1 MPFEATFPD
10 IKGLVVIKPR
20 RFGDDR
26 GWFMETY
33 KTTSF
38 AKFGIQERFVQD
50 NLSLS
55 ALGTLRGLHF
65 QVEPHAQGKLVTV
78 VTGAVFDV
86 AVDLRPDSPTMGE
99 WFGIEINHYEPCLF
113 YIPPGFA
120 HGFCALED
128 NTRFAYKCTAEYQ
141 KNCERGIRFDDAD
154 LAINWPV
161 ADLVVSEKDR
171 VLPTFIQTRKDLG
184 I

>member
-1 MPFEATFPD
+1 MPFQGSFPE

-33 KTTSF
+33 KNSAF
-38 AKFGIQERFVQD
+38 AEFGIQEEFVQD

-55 ALGTLRGLHF
+55 SRGTLRGLHF
-65 QVEPHAQGKLVTV
+65 QIDPHAQGKLVTV

-86 AVDLRPDSPTMGE
+86 AVDLRPGSSSFGK
-99 WFGIEINHYEPCLF
+99 WYGIELAEREPTLF

-128 NTRFAYKCTAEYQ
+128 NTRFAYKCTAKYHQ
-141 KNCERGIRFDDAD
+141 PSERGIRFDDSE
-154 LAINWPV
+154 LAIDWPV
-161 ADLVVSEKDR
+161 DDPIVSEKDR
-171 VLPTFIQTRKDLG
+171 ELPTFQQMREVLG
-184 I
+184 L